1 MVQLTILKTK
11 GLCQRF
17 LQLGQQDRSTTPEDS
32 TTTLAQAM
40 SLQQQHVTSEFTS
53 RLVGLQDAN
62 DA

>member
-17 LQLGQQDRSTTPEDS
+17 LQLVQQDRGTIPEDS

-40 SLQQQHVTSEFTS
+40 SLQQQGETQEFTHPLEAVDS
-53 RLVGLQDAN
+53 NA
-62 DA
+62 

>member
-11 GLCQRF
+11 GLCQRY
-17 LQLGQQDRSTTPEDS
+17 LQLVQQDRSTTPEDS

-40 SLQQQHVTSEFTS
+40 SLQRQLVTSEFTS
-53 RLVGLQDAN
+53 RLVELQDAN

>member
-17 LQLGQQDRSTTPEDS
+17 LQLGQKDRSTSPEDS
-32 TTTLAQAM
+32 TTTLAQATN
-40 SLQQQHVTSEFTS
+40 LQQQGETQELIDPSAICV
-53 RLVGLQDAN
+53 DN